1 MHASPE
7 SVIKSNDRESFRP
20 QQAASHSAEV
30 MPSPDAS
37 AKRVQSVTGS
47 MNISMLAP
55 QPWLQAA
62 EAVIDWY
69 GRLFRLALGL
79 GPVNSH
85 REARGFVTAGPS
97 PPAGQPAPVAPLQ
110 SPVAPVQSAP
120 APVQSARAPVALRPK
135 RRKSL
140 ATATRRPRSSKT
152 SRVRRGRRAA

>member
-79 GPVNSH
+79 GPVTIVKHGAS
-85 REARGFVTAGPS
+85 
-97 PPAGQPAPVAPLQ
+97 
-110 SPVAPVQSAP
+110 
-120 APVQSARAPVALRPK
+120 
-135 RRKSL
+135 
-140 ATATRRPRSSKT
+140 
-152 SRVRRGRRAA
+152 